1 MSEVTVSPEDI
12 CEWIRDKR
20 HPSSQVSRPI
30 TCNDGFSMSV
40 QANNAAYCRPRTIET
55 PYWTMVEV
63 GFPSQIEPLLWE
75 YAEDPGK
82 WKDTVY
88 PYTPIEIVAAV
99 IELHGGINHNQK
111 EIEE

>member
-1 MSEVTVSPEDI
+1 
-12 CEWIRDKR
+12 
-20 HPSSQVSRPI
+20 
-30 TCNDGFSMSV
+30 
-40 QANNAAYCRPRTIET
+40 
-55 PYWTMVEV
+55 MVEV

-75 YAEDPGK
+75 YAEEPGR